1 MVAIKIDMLTIK
13 KRYMDCL
20 EEITYKYRS
29 GKIVL
34 SKYLDEEG
42 EFFEVQTEL
51 GNFIGIISDT
61 FSTEDEALKAGKNNL
76 DQYYKV
82 LLEAANEDIS

>member
-1 MVAIKIDMLTIK
+1 
-13 KRYMDCL
+13 MDSL
-20 EEITYKYRS
+20 EEITYEYRS

-42 EFFEVQTEL
+42 EFFEVQTEMN
-51 GNFIGIISDT
+51 NFIGIISDT

-76 DQYYKV
+76 DEYVHSIFRRVQ
-82 LLEAANEDIS
+82 EDMS